1 MRRGRGPPSESRKTF
16 AAKKRVLGNAHSSTQ
31 STALNLALALR
42 MQGKHAEAETLVQQT
57 YQVHKDV

>member
-1 MRRGRGPPSESRKTF
+1 MRRGRGPPSEDLCG
-16 AAKKRVLGNAHSSTQ
+16 KKRVLGNAHSSTQ